1 MKELIKE
8 FNKYLIA
15 EHGITLDCN
24 YNKDEIYLIYC
35 FIKRSVDIHY
45 GHISDICNMPLINQL
60 LDTIDLGKP
69 ESVFQ
74 QTKYVEQYIIPE

>member
-24 YNKDEIYLIYC
+24 YDKDEMYLIYC
-35 FIKRSVDIHY
+35 FIVRTLGIHY
-45 GHISDICNMPLINQL
+45 GYISDICNMPLIEHL
-60 LDTIDLGKP
+60 LETIDLGKP
-69 ESVFQ
+69 ETVFQ
-74 QTKYVEQYIIPE
+74 QTKYIEQYTVSE